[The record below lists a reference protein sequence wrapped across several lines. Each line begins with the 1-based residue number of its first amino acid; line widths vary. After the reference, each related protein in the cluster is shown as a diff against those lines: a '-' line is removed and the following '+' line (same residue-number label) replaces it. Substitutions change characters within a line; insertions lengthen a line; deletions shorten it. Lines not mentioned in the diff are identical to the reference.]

1 MNPSEISLA
10 HGTWA
15 LVLINIFLVV
25 VTLGMA
31 WWQSRDMRRDLRAR
45 LLLTFIDRFDGS
57 RLLKARRELAR
68 RLLPNN
74 ASRDQIEETVLNF
87 FEDMG
92 LLLRLGYLDE
102 KLMWSTFGF
111 FAVRWWSACEDYI
124 VNERET
130 QNDSTLFKDFEDLTK
145 RFKARDV
152 RAGLTVAKA
161 TPPDLKQFL
170 EDERDL

>member
-10 HGTWA
+10 HATWA
-15 LVLINIFLVV
+15 LVAITFVLVV
-25 VTLGMA
+25 VTFWMA
-31 WWQSRDMRRDLRAR
+31 WRQSEAMRTDLRAR
-45 LLLTFIDRFDGS
+45 FLLTFIDRFDGS
-57 RLLKARRELAR
+57 RLLKARKELAH
-68 RLLPNN
+68 RLLTN

-130 QNDSTLFKDFEDLTK
+130 QNDCTLFKDFEDLTK
-145 RFKARDV
+145 RFKARDE

-161 TPPDLKQFL
+161 PPPDLTQFL